1 MTSIIGLTS
10 GNISKDCIAVPFRL
24 LVCAVLSYLQ
34 NSAVGHYVTLVTA
47 TSTSIIEHASI
58 IVAPFFKNRQACARH
73 DLSFVSS
80 VTWALDFAEFNLIQQ
95 FK

>member
-34 NSAVGHYVTLVTA
+34 NSVVGHYVTLVTA

-58 IVAPFFKNRQACARH
+58 IVAPFFKNRQACAR
-73 DLSFVSS
+73 LVSS

-95 FK
+95 FE